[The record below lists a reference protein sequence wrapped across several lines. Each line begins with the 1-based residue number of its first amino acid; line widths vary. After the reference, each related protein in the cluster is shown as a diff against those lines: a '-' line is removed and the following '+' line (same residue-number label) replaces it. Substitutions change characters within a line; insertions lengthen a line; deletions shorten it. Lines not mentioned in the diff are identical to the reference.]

1 MIEKHMLS
9 QLSHTCRAARQQ
21 HTLTHTILLEEVS
34 SLFCC
39 LLLVIF
45 LLVPSLLT
53 TLGSARVEGRDM
65 AMLVPVQVH
74 TVSIKRSKLV
84 QICFAGFLFWIKK
97 Q

>member
-21 HTLTHTILLEEVS
+21 HTLTHTIFLEEVS

-39 LLLVIF
+39 LLLVVF
-45 LLVPSLLT
+45 LLMPSLLSA
-53 TLGSARVEGRDM
+53 LGSACVEGRDM
-65 AMLVPVQVH
+65 AVLVPVQVH
-74 TVSIKRSKLV
+74 AVNIKRSELV
-84 QICFAGFLFWIKK
+84 QIRFSSFLFWIKK